1 MTRRQ
6 RWTISAIVAVLVAAG
21 SLPAER
27 PAPVAA
33 PRPAPPVA
41 SAEATRPA
49 LPEAPARPRSVR
61 ASPTFRPVRIAA
73 TAAGNE
79 LFGVAPIPCPSC
91 VSGSRVQYVGQGH
104 GIVVHL
110 RNIPVAGRHTLVI
123 FYESDGARPLSVV
136 VADHP
141 AVTVT
146 LPGKGSWITPAEAR
160 LTIDL
165 PAGASDIKLFHA
177 DRPAPDLDQIV
188 VR

>member
-21 SLPAER
+21 SLVAER
-27 PAPVAA
+27 PAPH
-33 PRPAPPVA
+33 
-41 SAEATRPA
+41 
-49 LPEAPARPRSVR
+49 PARPTLAETSAPPRSAAPTASVR
-61 ASPTFRPVRIAA
+61 PAPTFRPIRVAA

-79 LFGVAPIPCPSC
+79 LFGVATIACPSC

-110 RNIPVAGRHTLVI
+110 RNIPVAGRYTLVI

-146 LPGKGSWITPAEAR
+146 LPGQGSWITPAEFRMA
-160 LTIDL
+160 IDL
-165 PAGASDIKLFHA
+165 PAGASDLKLFHA

-188 VR
+188 IR